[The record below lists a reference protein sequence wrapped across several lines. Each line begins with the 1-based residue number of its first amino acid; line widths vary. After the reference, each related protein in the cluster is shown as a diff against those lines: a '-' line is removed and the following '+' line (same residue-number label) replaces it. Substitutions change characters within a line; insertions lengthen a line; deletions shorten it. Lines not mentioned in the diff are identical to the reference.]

1 MRKEIS
7 PGRTTIRD
15 VSRLAGVSVATV
27 SAVMN
32 GKPVVSEQLTRQV
45 RRAIEALN
53 YHPDYLARSLRIQ
66 KSHILGIVM
75 PQFASPFYA
84 EVLRGVED
92 IASEHGYS
100 ILISNSR
107 GDAEQE
113 KKQVSALISRRVDGI
128 LLASAN
134 PSFVYHRLFTRHFP
148 LVLFDRFPPGFT
160 GTAVVTDNVQAS
172 YEATSYLIGLS
183 HRRIA
188 IVAGTQGILTADERV
203 EGFRNAMNEVGLMVR
218 QEYSKRGNF
227 NMKDGWACALE
238 LLKLGSPPTAIFSHN
253 YEMTLGVMR
262 ALTETGTSC
271 PRQMSVLGFDDF
283 VVGMDGFSWATMF
296 SPKLTCVAQSSYD
309 LGRRAAE
316 ALLKKMETVVGEN
329 EDEEGTIR
337 LPAEL
342 RIRESTAPPP
352 VSTIGSPVEWNFRQS
367 GEECT

>member
-1 MRKEIS
+1 MRKETS

-32 GKPVVSEQLTRQV
+32 DKPVVSEQLIKQV

-53 YHPDYLARSLRIQ
+53 YQPDYLARSLRIQ

-134 PSFVYHRLFTRHFP
+134 PNFVYHRLFTRHFP

-172 YEATSYLIGLS
+172 FEATSYLIGLG

-203 EGFRNAMNEVGLMVR
+203 EGFRSAMNEAGLMVR

-227 NMKDGWACALE
+227 SMKDGWACALE

-262 ALTETGTSC
+262 ALTETGTNC
-271 PRQMSVLGFDDF
+271 PREMSVLGFDDF

-296 SPKLTCVAQSSYD
+296 CPKLTCVAQSSYE
-309 LGRRAAE
+309 LGRRAAG
-316 ALLKKMETVVGEN
+316 ALLKKMETAVGEN
-329 EDEEGTIR
+329 EDQEGTIR

-352 VSTIGSPVEWNFRQS
+352 VSSIGSPVE
-367 GEECT
+367 

>member
-15 VSRLAGVSVATV
+15 VGRLAGVSVATV
-27 SAVMN
+27 SAVIN

-45 RRAIEALN
+45 KRAIEALN
-53 YHPDYLARSLRIQ
+53 YHPDHLARSLRIQ

-92 IASEHGYS
+92 VASEQGYS

-113 KKQVSALISRRVDGI
+113 KKHVSALISRRVDGI

-134 PSFVYHRLFTRHFP
+134 PEFAYHRLFTRHFP
-148 LVLFDRFPPGFT
+148 LVLFDRFPPGFS
-160 GTAVVTDNVQAS
+160 GTAVVTDNLQAS
-172 YEATSYLIGLS
+172 FEATNYLIRLG

-188 IVAGTQGILTADERV
+188 VIAGTQGILTADERV
-203 EGFRNAMNEVGLMVR
+203 EGFRSAMNEMGLKVR
-218 QEYSKRGNF
+218 QEYVKRGNF
-227 NMKDGWACALE
+227 MMNGGWECVLE
-238 LLKLGSPPTAIFSHN
+238 LLKLSSPPTAIFSHN

-262 ALTETGTSC
+262 ALSETNTRC
-271 PRQMSVLGFDDF
+271 PHQMSVLGFDDF

-296 SPKLTCVAQSSYD
+296 SPKLTCVAQSSYE

-316 ALLKKMETVVGEN
+316 ALLKKTEGIAGE
-329 EDEEGTIR
+329 DADQEGIIR

-342 RIRESTAPPP
+342 RIRESTAPPAAF
-352 VSTIGSPVEWNFRQS
+352 TIDSPD
-367 GEECT
+367 